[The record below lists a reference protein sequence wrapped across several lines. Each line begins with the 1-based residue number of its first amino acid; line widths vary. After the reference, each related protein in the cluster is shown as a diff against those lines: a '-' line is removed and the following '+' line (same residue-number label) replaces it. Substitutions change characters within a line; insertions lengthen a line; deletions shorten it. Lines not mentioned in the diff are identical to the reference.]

1 MLDEQAGN
9 RGLSLERELLVFQVQ
24 HKVVLNDRKE
34 MKLARQLSQPGEKGR
49 RKGGTRRRRKGGRGG
64 GKGER
69 ESSCGEMFSLC
80 RR

>member
-9 RGLSLERELLVFQVQ
+9 RVIGIERELLVFQVQ

-49 RKGGTRRRRKGGRGG
+49 RKGGRGG

-69 ESSCGEMFSLC
+69 ESSSGEMFSLC